1 MSNLY
6 LFVWLEVMMIPSS
19 LLDLSQSRKL
29 SDYQLHT
36 TLYTRKLFETRL
48 SSTNHRPTIMA
59 QKHIPHVSRS
69 SLLMLLFYY
78 PRALP
83 RDRLSP
89 HIIYPGQWVR
99 VMGLISPIDKNARD
113 VTSTTHVL
121 ASWRIFSCTGF
132 FFFLIFM
139 LFAFVFGGA
148 FAVFPYVFVSVGLFA
163 RVCKISWEAN
173 ANT

>member
-29 SDYQLHT
+29 SVYQLHT

-69 SLLMLLFYY
+69 SLLMLFYYY

-113 VTSTTHVL
+113 VTSTTTCLGEL
-121 ASWRIFSCTGF
+121 AYLFLYR
-132 FFFLIFM
+132 FFFLSN
-139 LFAFVFGGA
+139 LYAFCVCIWRRFCSFSLRIRFGWA
-148 FAVFPYVFVSVGLFA
+148 ICESL
-163 RVCKISWEAN
+163 
-173 ANT
+173 